1 MTPSPALDNLRT
13 ARGFI
18 EPGAD
23 LRRPQIMAFKAIC
36 GLLFPSNALAF
47 QGMTAAHN
55 GLVPGSSPGGPT
67 NIFNALRQI
76 CGLLEGRVEPNAA
89 MGEPRHD

>member
-18 EPGAD
+18 EPGPSGH
-23 LRRPQIMAFKAIC
+23 RPQNTAFNAMC
-36 GLLFPSNALAF
+36 GLLFPSNGLAF
-47 QGMTAAHN
+47 QGMTTAHN

-67 NIFNALRQI
+67 NLFNGLPPK
-76 CGLLEGRVEPNAA
+76 CGLPSGRVEPATTGGA
-89 MGEPRHD
+89 HA